1 MDRKII
7 VAGAGHGGIVAAY
20 YLALEG
26 YDVTVYEKGKK
37 GKLGLKQ
44 TDSVHLDGFELSGIP
59 VPEDYKVVRTPI
71 TFCVPGTDIEPI
83 SQVQSDNSYTVEID
97 RNALYK
103 HLISLAEDA
112 GAKFVYNCEI
122 KEPLILGGRVV
133 GIRTNKGDI
142 YADMVIDA
150 CGLYSPLRMN
160 LPDFMN
166 ITKLP
171 GENNVLHTYRAY
183 FNRLKTADEPEF
195 KYEVS
200 LIPGE
205 DCGLMWVITQE
216 KTVDVFLG
224 FFKGIDEQK
233 ITDCLDVLRKDNPH
247 IGKRLLKGGNIVDIP
262 VRQPLA
268 VMVAD
273 GYAAVG
279 DSAFMTIPV
288 KGSGI
293 GYAMRAGKLLA
304 DCIAS
309 DPDGIYDKET
319 LWEYQSKFFEEIGF
333 GACMLAVVKGL
344 FPMLT
349 MDDLEYALGGK
360 LISSED
366 FSMFGSEAGLGKII
380 TSLKASV
387 IMDKA
392 KKIVGFPDLRKLI
405 STAAKNV
412 AKMKVV
418 ESRYK
423 DVYTPENAEKWSRLY
438 NSFFDDMSEE
448 ERG

>member
-1 MDRKII
+1 MMNKKII
-7 VAGAGHGGIVAAY
+7 VAGAGHGGMVAAY

-37 GKLGLKQ
+37 GKLGFPQ
-44 TDSVHLDGFELSGIP
+44 TDSVHLDGFEFSGIP
-59 VPEDYKVVRTPI
+59 VPEEYKVVRTPI

-83 SQVQSDNSYTVEID
+83 SQVQSDDSYTVEID
-97 RNALYK
+97 RNALYS

-112 GAKFVYNCEI
+112 GAKFVYNCEVEAPI
-122 KEPLILGGRVV
+122 ILGGRVA
-133 GIRTNKGDI
+133 GIKTKKGDI

-150 CGLYSPLRMN
+150 CGIYSPLRTQ

-166 ITKLP
+166 ITKMP
-171 GENNVLHTYRAY
+171 GKHEVLHTYRAY
-183 FNRLKTADEPEF
+183 FNRLKSAGDPKY

-205 DCGLMWVITQE
+205 DCGLMWVITGE

-224 FFKGIDEQK
+224 YFKEFDDEKIKNRID
-233 ITDCLDVLRKDNPH
+233 LLRHDNPH
-247 IGKRLLKGGNIVDIP
+247 IGQRLLKGGNMVDIP
-262 VRQPLA
+262 VREPLSI
-268 VMVAD
+268 MVAD

-293 GYAMRAGKLLA
+293 GYSMRAGKILA

-309 DPDGIYDKET
+309 DTDGIYDKET
-319 LWEYQSKFFEEIGF
+319 LWEYQTKFYEEIGF
-333 GACMLAVVKGL
+333 GACMLAIVKGL
-344 FPMLT
+344 YPMLK
-349 MDDLEYALGGK
+349 MEDLEYALGGK

-366 FSMFGSEAGLGKII
+366 FSMFGSEAGLMEII

-387 IMDKA
+387 IMEKT

-405 STAAKNV
+405 STIAKNV
-412 AKMKVV
+412 AKFKVI
-418 ESRYK
+418 EGRYK
-423 DVYTPENAEKWSRLY
+423 DEYTQQGAEKWKRMY
-438 NSFFDDMSEE
+438 DEFFAEVNS
-448 ERG
+448 

>member
-83 SQVQSDNSYTVEID
+83 SQVQSDDSYTVEID

-122 KEPLILGGRVV
+122 TEPLILGGRVV
-133 GIRTNKGDI
+133 GIKTNKGDI

-166 ITKLP
+166 ITKMP
-171 GENNVLHTYRAY
+171 GMHDILHTYRAY
-183 FNRLKTADEPEF
+183 FNRLKSAEEPKF

-200 LIPGE
+200 LIPGD
-205 DCGLMWVITQE
+205 DCGLMWVITHE

-224 FFKGIDEQK
+224 FFKGIDEEK
-233 ITDCLDVLRKDNPH
+233 IENCLEILRKDNPH
-247 IGKRLLKGGNIVDIP
+247 IGQRLLKGGNVVDIP

-268 VMVAD
+268 IMVAD

-309 DPDGIYDKET
+309 DTDGIYDKET
-319 LWEYQSKFFEEIGF
+319 LWEYQSKFFEDIGF

-423 DVYTPENAEKWSRLY
+423 DVYTPENAEKWAKLY
-438 NSFFDDMSEE
+438 NSFFENVSEG
-448 ERG
+448 ERE